1 MSYMTFL
8 PAASQRERALDAMAD
23 RVERVLRDH
32 GAPAEI
38 PGGQLGPR
46 IVTLYLQPR
55 RGIRAQAIRRLQEE
69 LALAIGAPEVTI
81 RRTPVG
87 LVVEYPREDPRT
99 VRFLETLTDAE
110 PLPKATALLGIEEQG
125 APLLAKLSSPVVAH
139 VLIAGTTGSGKSVL
153 LRSIA
158 ASLLLSHPPED
169 VRALCLDPKGRAFA
183 AFEGLPH
190 LLRPPLRD
198 GDAIAEALR
207 GAERLME
214 IRDERH
220 EDSPRVVV
228 LIDELADILEVV
240 EAAEDPLTRLAQRGR
255 EAGIHLV
262 AATQYPSA
270 AILSGVMRANFP
282 LRLVGRVVS
291 ADDAKVAAGRHGT
304 GAETLAGK
312 GDFLAI
318 TGGET
323 IRFQA
328 AYATDDELREVFSD
342 WKSESPAPD
351 ILPVVE
357 EADGDSPD
365 WLVDGTEILR
375 ENWEWW
381 SEIRDEWGSRKK
393 LHELLFPDKPYGGSF
408 LDRARRIE
416 SAVEAEFTTTTTS
429 AGAEI
434 TTTA

>member
-1 MSYMTFL
+1 M
-8 PAASQRERALDAMAD
+8 DAMAE
-23 RVERVLRDH
+23 RVERVLREH
-32 GAPAEI
+32 GAPAAV

-46 IVTLYLQPR
+46 IVRLYLQPR
-55 RGIRAQAIRRLQEE
+55 RGVRAQAIRRLREE
-69 LALAIGAPEVTI
+69 LALAIGAPEVAV
-81 RRTPVG
+81 RRTAEG
-87 LVVEYPREDPRT
+87 LVLEYPRDDPQII
-99 VRFLETLTDAE
+99 RFLSTLEAAE
-110 PLPKATALLGIEEQG
+110 PVPETTALLGIEEQG
-125 APLLAKLSSPVVAH
+125 VPLLAKLSAPSVAH

-153 LRSIA
+153 LRTIA
-158 ASLLLSHPPED
+158 ASLLLTHTPERL
-169 VRALCLDPKGRAFA
+169 RAVCLDPKGRAFA
-183 AFEGLPH
+183 ALDGLPH
-190 LLRPPLRD
+190 LLRPPLRE
-198 GDAIAEALR
+198 GAEIAEVLR
-207 GAERLME
+207 SLERLME
-214 IRDERH
+214 IRDEAR
-220 EDSPRVVV
+220 EDTPRVVV
-228 LIDELADILEVV
+228 LVDELADILQVV
-240 EAAEDPLTRLAQRGR
+240 DAAEDPLTRLAQRGR

-318 TGGET
+318 AGGT
-323 IRFQA
+323 TMRFQA
-328 AYATDDELREVFSD
+328 AYATDEELTEALAD
-342 WKSESPAPD
+342 WKAERPVPD
-351 ILPVVE
+351 LLPVVE
-357 EADGDSPD
+357 EVDDDSPD
-365 WLVDGTEILR
+365 WLLDGTEILR